1 MTNEQIHNLMDLIP
15 HVDKAVLAHY
25 PNARKIDWALIRD
38 LYYEDG
44 THGIAYYIIQELPD
58 ADEFGRNKDL
68 PEDFE
73 VYGPVALTVWQHD
86 NTGRIFFGLLN
97 EHGESRNSWGE
108 TDGEIF
114 LDSPELHFEVSAD
127 ADVND

>member
-1 MTNEQIHNLMDLIP
+1 MTNEQIQT

-25 PNARKIDWALIRD
+25 PNARKIDSALISD

-58 ADEFGRNKDL
+58 ADEFGRNEDL

-73 VYGPVALTVWQHD
+73 VEDGVALTVFQHKKS
-86 NTGRIFFGLLN
+86 GRVFFSILN
-97 EHGESRNSWGE
+97 EYGESHNSWGE
-108 TDGEIF
+108 TDGEVI

>member
-1 MTNEQIHNLMDLIP
+1 MTKKQIQA
-15 HVDKAVLAHY
+15 HVDKAVFAKY
-25 PNARKIDWALIRD
+25 ENARKIDASLIKK

-44 THGIAYYIIQELPD
+44 THGIAYYIIQELPK
-58 ADEFGRNKDL
+58 ADKFGRNEDL

-73 VYGPVALTVWQHD
+73 VEDGVALTVWQHD
-86 NTGRIFFGLLN
+86 ESSRIFFNILN
-97 EHGESRNSWGE
+97 EFGESHNSWGE

-114 LDSPELHFEVSAD
+114 LESPELHFEIAAD

>member
-1 MTNEQIHNLMDLIP
+1 MTNEQIQA
-15 HVDKAVLAHY
+15 HVDKAVFAKY
-25 PNARKIDWALIRD
+25 PNARKIDSALISD
-38 LYYEDG
+38 LYYTDG

-58 ADEFGRNKDL
+58 ADEFGRNEDL

-73 VYGPVALTVWQHD
+73 VEDGVALTVWQHD
-86 NTGRIFFGLLN
+86 ESSRIFFNILN
-97 EHGESRNSWGE
+97 EFGESHNSWGE

-114 LDSPELHFEVSAD
+114 LDSPELHFEIAAD